1 MSNPYDIQR
10 TYAKIYALHN
20 KDTED
25 IYIGSTTDN
34 HTGRRFYEHQRRG
47 TGPSAHC
54 YGNIFTTPNYRMTI
68 IHQMYKPD
76 KDELYSAEQFFI
88 DNLPGVINRKRAI
101 SVKRQRELTFSK

>member
-20 KDTED
+20 YDTED

-34 HTGRRFYEHQRRG
+34 HTGRRFYHHKQRG
-47 TGPSAHC
+47 TGSSAPC

-68 IHQMYKPD
+68 IQALYKPTR
-76 KDELYSAEQFFI
+76 DELHQAEQFFI
-88 DNLPGVINRKRAI
+88 DILPGVINRKRAM
-101 SVKRQRELTFSK
+101 SVKRHREVSSSK